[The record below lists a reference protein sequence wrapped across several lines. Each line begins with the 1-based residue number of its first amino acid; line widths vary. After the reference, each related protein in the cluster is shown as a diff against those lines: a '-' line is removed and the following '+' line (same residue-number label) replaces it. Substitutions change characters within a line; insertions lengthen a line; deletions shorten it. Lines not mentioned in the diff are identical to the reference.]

1 MPGSRRRVPAGEGGG
16 VIVAANLI
24 CLANK
29 IVLGPF
35 LKYADDYWP
44 RQANNRNIKKFFDFY
59 FTESRRTS
67 TSFLYIH
74 VYKKY
79 LGKLG
84 LTLFR
89 QMKIGHGS

>member
-1 MPGSRRRVPAGEGGG
+1 MDLE
-16 VIVAANLI
+16 VADNLI
-24 CLANK
+24 VLANK

-35 LKYADDYWP
+35 LKYAHDYWP
-44 RQANNRNIKKFFDFY
+44 RQANNRNIKNFFDFFY
-59 FTESRRTS
+59 FTESHRTS

-74 VYKKY
+74 LYKKY

-89 QMKIGHGS
+89 QMKIGLGS